1 MEYLSK
7 SRDTKRIKNYF
18 EFRRLIV
25 DIYIRWF
32 EVLFIVYWIDIYIF
46 IPGKMA

>member
-25 DIYIRWF
+25 DIYPLVRS
-32 EVLFIVYWIDIYIF
+32 LIYSILDRYLHF
-46 IPGKMA
+46 YSR